1 MKIKSHLNE
10 NIEWHC
16 MQFKLNLIIGLRL
29 NWFESKIQL
38 KRNEMQI
45 VGEDVK
51 NSLMMN
57 KVLKNKT

>member
-1 MKIKSHLNE
+1 
-10 NIEWHC
+10 

-29 NWFESKIQL
+29 NCFESKIQL